1 MIKYLKKFYKLI
13 FLLVFSI
20 SVFASCSYKTNEVYN
35 ETSQHEVLDTELS
48 QFTFRTDYLLK
59 EHFKKHGKEMGFK
72 TADEYEKAAN
82 KVIASK
88 DALIKE
94 EKEDGDY
101 VYYIVET
108 NEIVFLS
115 KDGYIRSYFN
125 PAKGKKYFDKQ

>member
-13 FLLVFSI
+13 FLLVFSF
-20 SVFASCSYKTNEVYN
+20 SVFVSCSYKTNEVYI
-35 ETSQHEVLDTELS
+35 ETTIKEVLDTELS
-48 QFTFRTDYLLK
+48 YYTFRTDYLLK
-59 EHFKKHGKEMGFK
+59 EHFDKHGKEMGFK
-72 TADEYEKAAN
+72 TAKEYENAAN

-94 EKEDGDY
+94 EKDDGDY